1 MKPTRRGIERRLDKL
16 EQSIGQM
23 ATRWYSLS
31 RWRSARADA
40 LTLDDQEARDLADFR
55 DDAKNIAEHYAQV
68 KRIRAEVQATLTLF
82 GDPLAEVTR

>member
-31 RWRSARADA
+31 RWRAARADA
-40 LTLDDQEARDLADFR
+40 LTVSDAERRDIADFPGN
-55 DDAKNIAEHYAQV
+55 AGEIVAHYAT
-68 KRIRAEVQATLTLF
+68 IRARRRLALDTIALF
-82 GDPLAEVTR
+82 EGR